1 MASSGGSGSSI
12 APRQDLSFKT
22 ILISCQCPL
31 MQSEGLSISRMSLS
45 CLLKGPEPSF
55 PFRTKRQSGPV
66 GSDNKPVYELEK
78 EGIYLLVVHVA
89 AISNTQPVEASVH
102 VEMRAPTGGFL
113 SVTDWPLLP
122 FYGVSPL
129 SHSNILYATSVSLLT
144 LPCRPCVGC
153 MLCWDSPG

>member
-31 MQSEGLSISRMSLS
+31 MQSEGLSISRMSVS

-129 SHSNILYATSVSLLT
+129 LHSNVCYGTSVSLLT
-144 LPCRPCVGC
+144 LLFRPCVGC

>member
-1 MASSGGSGSSI
+1 MFGH
-12 APRQDLSFKT
+12 
-22 ILISCQCPL
+22 
-31 MQSEGLSISRMSLS
+31 
-45 CLLKGPEPSF
+45 EPSF
-55 PFRTKRQSGPV
+55 LFRTKRQSGPV

-122 FYGVSPL
+122 FYGVSPSPCSSFFQTQVFLLRL
-129 SHSNILYATSVSLLT
+129 SQFHN
-144 LPCRPCVGC
+144 
-153 MLCWDSPG
+153 

>member
-1 MASSGGSGSSI
+1 
-12 APRQDLSFKT
+12 
-22 ILISCQCPL
+22 
-31 MQSEGLSISRMSLS
+31 MSLS

-129 SHSNILYATSVSLLT
+129 YHSNILSGASVSLLT
-144 LPCRPCVGC
+144 LPFRRCVGC

>member
-1 MASSGGSGSSI
+1 MCIILLSFQVQGSSSSMASSGGSGGGSSI
-12 APRQDLSFKT
+12 ALRQDLSFKP
-22 ILISCQCPL
+22 LPISTSLSC
-31 MQSEGLSISRMSLS
+31 EGLSIS
-45 CLLKGPEPSF
+45 CPLKGTQFGHEPSF
-55 PFRTKRQSGPV
+55 LFRTKRQSGPV

-122 FYGVSPL
+122 FYGVSPCSSFFQTQL
-129 SHSNILYATSVSLLT
+129 KFSF
-144 LPCRPCVGC
+144 
-153 MLCWDSPG
+153 